1 MSGSMSDHEC
11 ECVLCS
17 KSLLQAN
24 ERYRLVHRIK
34 TDTLTSL
41 SGEQALCN

>member
-1 MSGSMSDHEC
+1 MSGRMADHEC

-24 ERYRLVHRIK
+24 EIYRLVDRIK
-34 TDTLTSL
+34 TDTSTPLRM
-41 SGEQALCN
+41 N